1 MSHSLTHKSTFATHM
16 LVTHNFTQHE
26 LQYIFDSQDTIT
38 RKSDDFRTISVT
50 SVKALDKNIE
60 VTKFK
65 VEVHCDIYNGIVF
78 TAHFTPDFF
87 EIKGHKELYQS
98 EPHRRPL
105 YKHVYHNQ

>member
-1 MSHSLTHKSTFATHM
+1 MSQSLTHKPTFATHM

-50 SVKALDKNIE
+50 SVKVLDKDIE

-65 VEVHCDIYNGIVF
+65 VDVYCDIYNGTVF
-78 TAHFTPDFF
+78 TTHFTPDFF
-87 EIKGHKELYQS
+87 EIKDHKELYQT
-98 EPHRRPL
+98 EPHRKPL
-105 YKHVYHNQ
+105 YRHVYHD